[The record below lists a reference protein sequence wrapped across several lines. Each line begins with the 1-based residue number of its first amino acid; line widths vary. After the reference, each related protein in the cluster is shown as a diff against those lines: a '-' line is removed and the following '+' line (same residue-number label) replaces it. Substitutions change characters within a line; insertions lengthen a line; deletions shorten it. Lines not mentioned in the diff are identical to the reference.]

1 MNKKIL
7 INSTINEVRI
17 AITEDK
23 QLAEYFI
30 DLPDKEKLLGNIY
43 LGRVNRV
50 VQGLNAAFISI
61 GQKQD
66 AFLHFSDIDESLESD
81 VEIEDDETEDE
92 PETET
97 LSKAVDKSHKT
108 DDEISTDVALRK
120 THAIKRNVTSEA
132 TFSTKSSGNIQINLE
147 EGQDILV
154 QVTREAYGTKGVKVT
169 SKVSLPGRY
178 VVFLPFEEWI
188 GVSKKI
194 NSHKERS
201 RLRKLARN
209 TLPKGSGCIIRTAA
223 HGKTDDELKEDWDS
237 LITTWKEVEQ
247 KVELSKPPT
256 LLYQD
261 MHLTSSIIRDLFTKD
276 VTEVIIDSKKLY
288 NEIIIYLKKKSP
300 ALLDKV
306 TYYKGK
312 KSLFDEYGV
321 ERDIAKTFRRTVHLK
336 SGASFAIDQTEAMVV
351 IDINSGRSVDKD
363 QEGTALKTNME
374 VLKEVARHIR
384 LRDLAGIILIDFIDM
399 KNPANR
405 KKVYYA
411 MNKELE
417 RDRAKTVTYPLTKLG
432 LLQITRQRINQNIS
446 EKVSDLCPTCGG
458 SGKITSKSVLLNQIE
473 RWLKNF
479 RANTKEFRLELVVH
493 PDIADYMT
501 QGTLSRLSKLMIKY
515 FVKIN
520 IKQADSMSI
529 SQFQFHS
536 LKKQKDI
543 TSEYMNGA

>member
-17 AITEDK
+17 AITEDN

-43 LGRVNRV
+43 LGKVNRI
-50 VQGLNAAFISI
+50 VQGLNAAFISV

-81 VEIEDDETEDE
+81 VEIEDELEE
-92 PETET
+92 EVSETET
-97 LSKAVDKSHKT
+97 LSKAADQTK
-108 DDEISTDVALRK
+108 DELSTDIALRK
-120 THAIKRNVTSEA
+120 GNSIKKNISSEA
-132 TFSTKSSGNIQINLE
+132 VYSTKSSGDIQINIE

-178 VVFLPFEEWI
+178 VVFLPFEDWI

-194 NSHKERS
+194 RSHRERS

-223 HGKTDDELKEDWDS
+223 HGKTDEELKEDWDS
-237 LITTWKEVEQ
+237 LINTWKEVEQ
-247 KVELSKPPT
+247 KVQLSKPPA
-256 LLYQD
+256 LVYQD
-261 MHLTSSIIRDLFTKD
+261 LHLTSSIIRDLFTKD
-276 VTEVIIDSKKLY
+276 VNEVLIDSKKLY
-288 NEIIIYLKKKSP
+288 NDICNYLRKKSP
-300 ALLDKV
+300 SLLDKV
-306 TYYKGK
+306 HYYKGK

-321 ERDIAKTFRRTVHLK
+321 EKDIAKTFRRTVHIK
-336 SGASFAIDQTEAMVV
+336 SGASFVVDQTEAMVV

-363 QEGTALKTNME
+363 QEGTALKTNLE
-374 VLKEVARHIR
+374 VLKEVARQIR
-384 LRDLAGIILIDFIDM
+384 LRDLAGIIIIDFIDM
-399 KNPANR
+399 KVPANR
-405 KKVYYA
+405 KKLYSA

-432 LLQITRQRINQNIS
+432 LMQITRQRINQNIS

-458 SGKITSKSVLLNQIE
+458 TGKITSKSVLLNQIE

-479 RANTKEFRLELVVH
+479 RSKSKEFRLELVVH
-493 PDIADYMT
+493 PDIADYLT
-501 QGTLSRLSKLMIKY
+501 QGTLSRLSKIMIKY
-515 FVKIN
+515 FIKIN
-520 IKQADSMSI
+520 IKQSDSMSI
-529 SQFQFHS
+529 NQFQFHS

-543 TSEYMNGA
+543 TSEYSNGV

>member
-17 AITEDK
+17 AITEDN

-43 LGRVNRV
+43 LGRVNRI

-81 VEIEDDETEDE
+81 VEIEDMEEISETES
-92 PETET
+92 
-97 LSKAVDKSHKT
+97 LSKAVDKSHKSK
-108 DDEISTDVALRK
+108 DEISTDVALRK

-132 TFSTKSSGNIQINLE
+132 TFSTKSSGDIQINIE

-178 VVFLPFEEWI
+178 VVFLPFEDWI

-194 NSHKERS
+194 NSHKERT

-223 HGKTDDELKEDWDS
+223 HGKTDEELKEDWDS
-237 LITTWKEVEQ
+237 LINTWKEVEQ
-247 KVELSKPPT
+247 KVEHSKPPS
-256 LLYQD
+256 LVYQD
-261 MHLTSSIIRDLFTKD
+261 LHLTSSIIRDLFTKD
-276 VTEVIIDSKKLY
+276 VNEVLIDSKKLY
-288 NEIIIYLKKKSP
+288 NEICGYLKKKSP

-306 TYYKGK
+306 NYYKGK

-321 ERDIAKTFRRTVHLK
+321 EKDIAKTFRRTVHLK
-336 SGASFAIDQTEAMVV
+336 SGASFVIDQTEAMVV
-351 IDINSGRSVDKD
+351 IDINSGRSVDTN
-363 QEGTALKTNME
+363 QEGTALKTNLE
-374 VLKEVARHIR
+374 VIKEVARQIR
-384 LRDLAGIILIDFIDM
+384 LRDLAGIIIIDFIDM

-405 KKVYYA
+405 KKLYYA
-411 MNKELE
+411 VNKELE

-458 SGKITSKSVLLNQIE
+458 TGKITSKSVLLNQIE

-479 RANTKEFRLELVVH
+479 RSKSKEFRLELVIH
-493 PDIADYMT
+493 PDIADYLT

-520 IKQADSMSI
+520 IKQSDNVSI
-529 SQFQFHS
+529 NQFQFHS
-536 LKKQKDI
+536 LKKQRDV
-543 TSEYMNGA
+543 TSEYLNGV